1 MAKPKTQPNN
11 KSVTSYLNS
20 IDSGNRKSDCFKLLA
35 LMEEVTNKK
44 ARMWGDSIIGF
55 GEYHYTY
62 ASGHSGRF
70 MLTGFSSRKQNLVVY
85 VIPGFSRFSRVMK
98 KLGKY
103 KTGKSC
109 LYLNKLDDTDL
120 TQLRELISQSVEY
133 MHEMYEC
140 N

>member
-1 MAKPKTQPNN
+1 MAKLKTQPNN

-20 IDSGNRKSDCFKLLA
+20 IDSANQKDDCFELLA
-35 LMEEVTNKK
+35 LMEEVTNEK
-44 ARMWGDSIIGF
+44 ARMWGDSIVGF
-55 GEYHYTY
+55 GEYQYKY

-70 MLTGFSSRKQNLVVY
+70 MLTGFSPRKRNLVVY
-85 VIPGFSRFSRVMK
+85 VIPGFSHFNGIMK

-109 LYLNKLDDTDL
+109 LYLNKLDDIDL
-120 TQLRELISQSVEY
+120 IQLRELISQSVEY